1 MIFKLFPEEGAFG
14 IHERPIHWSWTI
26 LWYSLIPLIGGI
38 LFAYFFL
45 YLEKIFT
52 RVETWALPAL
62 LKATLWGIVLS
73 VLTLVTDYA
82 LFSGEFHIVPFSKT
96 ALSYSPLFLLL
107 IALIKTIST
116 HAGFAMDGVEVKFFQ
131 QFLLVSRLV
140 LQFLNSSLFSPQLL
154 SP

>member
-1 MIFKLFPEEGAFG
+1 M
-14 IHERPIHWSWTI
+14 
-26 LWYSLIPLIGGI
+26 

-96 ALSYSPLFLLL
+96 ALRE
-107 IALIKTIST
+107 IKFPAGDNNSTIIS
-116 HAGFAMDGVEVKFFQ
+116 
-131 QFLLVSRLV
+131 
-140 LQFLNSSLFSPQLL
+140 
-154 SP
+154 

>member
-1 MIFKLFPEEGAFG
+1 MMCEKVENLIIILVG

-26 LWYSLIPLIGGI
+26 LWYSLIPLIGGM

-82 LFSGEFHIVPFSKT
+82 LFFRR
-96 ALSYSPLFLLL
+96 
-107 IALIKTIST
+107 IS
-116 HAGFAMDGVEVKFFQ
+116 HCSIF
-131 QFLLVSRLV
+131 
-140 LQFLNSSLFSPQLL
+140 
-154 SP
+154 